1 MGEPLGP
8 GAAESPPLDPRLRGL
23 LLELPEALAKVVD
36 DLLRERARLVAL
48 AERRS
53 ERLQLLQEVSAA
65 LSRSLEREDVEREL
79 ARHVARMIVCTGVV
93 VARPAPAGA
102 GMPLVLHWRDGAER
116 DVADAALVQDAVA
129 EAARTGLAARTAAR
143 AEFAPGG
150 APAVLAI
157 PLRVGY
163 KLAGVLAVYGE
174 DASAFGGEE
183 EELLSTLGSTAA
195 TALVN
200 AGLFAES
207 LRDRRQSEALAALA
221 ATLGQSLKLADVLR
235 LSLKHAAAILGAEG
249 AVIAL
254 RRGEYLHIVA
264 AEGTGASVQGIY
276 VPIAGSRTGR
286 AMLEGRTLI
295 VNNVTADAETYERT
309 RSMGPVEK
317 VVAAPLLTPDGPI
330 GVLSVG
336 NRAADFTEDDARVLE
351 RLASQL
357 ALAVVNA
364 RLYEEASD
372 ATRELS
378 AAFDAIAG
386 GMAVLDGEGFI
397 LRHNARLAAFSAL
410 EDGAPLVGRALFA
423 VLLREDRELDPNDP
437 VGTAIMRGAVGRGT
451 IRQPRTGKVF
461 DVVASPHPGGGAVVT
476 VDDVTSFHA
485 LTERYRLVV
494 ESTTDAIL
502 ITARNGA
509 IEFAN
514 DAATALL
521 APQGALE
528 GVALTAFLPPA
539 MLREF
544 EGHVARALTGEA
556 MRFNGSVLRGD
567 GEERRVSMSLAP
579 IRGGGPVTGLVAS
592 IRDVSDETRARDE
605 AAAANARYRNLVEV
619 ASDAIYTLDAQGVFT
634 AANVATET
642 LLGISRD
649 ALLGRSIVPFLEP
662 AETAGLRVHF
672 TSALGGEARRYECHV
687 VRPDG
692 TRRLVSVSNTPI
704 RRGER
709 VIGVLGVARDVTD
722 DRARAAALERA
733 EARYTRLV
741 ESAEDAICTADEEG
755 NFTSV
760 NRALERVMGRS
771 REALLGTHFTELVH
785 ADERGEL
792 WLMFVGSMEGKRQRR
807 EMHFTRA
814 DGVERVATVITAPIY
829 EHGQVSAVLAIIRD
843 VTEERILLE
852 QVVRREKL
860 AALGELVGGVAHEVN
875 SPLTGILAF
884 GQILQMDA
892 AANDES
898 RRAADT
904 IVSEA
909 KRAAR
914 IVGKLLTFARQNPP
928 EKMRTELNQV
938 LQDTIELRRYPLKMQ
953 QIALVVEFGQ
963 DLPATWADPFQLQQV
978 FINLLS
984 NAEQALASRPGE
996 RRITVRTA
1004 LRGGAL
1010 VASIADTGPGIAP
1023 EHLPHIFNPFYTT
1036 KPRGVGTG
1044 LGLSI
1049 SFGIVREHGGTLQ
1062 VASEPGKGATF
1073 EVTLPVVTPPSL
1085 SGE

>member
-1 MGEPLGP
+1 MRD
-8 GAAESPPLDPRLRGL
+8 AMRSS
-23 LLELPEALAKVVD
+23 AL
-36 DLLRERARLVAL
+36 
-48 AERRS
+48 
-53 ERLQLLQEVSAA
+53 ERLQQLQEVSAA
-65 LSRSLEREDVEREL
+65 LSRSLD
-79 ARHVARMIVCTGVV
+79 
-93 VARPAPAGA
+93 
-102 GMPLVLHWRDGAER
+102 RD
-116 DVADAALVQDAVA
+116 DVA
-129 EAARTGLAARTAAR
+129 EASRTGLVARTGPENPPPGTHARRRPRAA
-143 AEFAPGG
+143 PS
-150 APAVLAI
+150 VLAV

-163 KLAGVLAVYGE
+163 KLAGVLAVYGDE
-174 DASAFGGEE
+174 ASAFGSEE
-183 EELLSTLGSTAA
+183 EELLGTLGTTAA

-200 AGLFAES
+200 ASLFAES
-207 LRDRRQSEALAALA
+207 LRDKRQSEALAALA
-221 ATLGQSLKLADVLR
+221 ASLGLSLKPAEVLR
-235 LSLKHAAAILGAEG
+235 LSLRHAAAILGAEG
-249 AVIAL
+249 AVVAL
-254 RRGEYLHIVA
+254 RRGEFLHIVA
-264 AEGTGASVQGIY
+264 AEGTGSAVQGLY
-276 VPIAGSRTGR
+276 VPIADSHTGR
-286 AMLEGRTLI
+286 AMLEGRTL
-295 VNNVTADAETYERT
+295 VMNNVMTDGVTYERT
-309 RSMGPVEK
+309 RALGPVEK
-317 VVAAPLLTPDGPI
+317 IVAAPLLTPDGPI
-330 GVLSVG
+330 GVLSVA
-336 NRAADFTEDDARVLE
+336 NRAADFTDDDARVLE
-351 RLASQL
+351 RLAAQV

-386 GMAVLDGEGFI
+386 GMAVLDSEGFI
-397 LRHNARLAAFSAL
+397 TRHNARLAGFSGL
-410 EDGAPLVGRALFA
+410 EDGAPLIGRALYA
-423 VLLREDRELDPNDP
+423 VLLREAREIDENDP
-437 VGTAIMRGAVGRGT
+437 LGAAIIRREVGRGT
-451 IRQPRTGKVF
+451 IRQPWTGKVF
-461 DVVASPHPGGGAVVT
+461 DIVASPHPAGGAVVT
-476 VDDVTSFHA
+476 VDDVTGFHA
-485 LTERYRLVV
+485 LAERYRLVV

-502 ITARNGA
+502 ITARDGS
-509 IEFAN
+509 IEYAN
-514 DAATALL
+514 DAAAALF
-521 APQGALE
+521 ASSGALA
-528 GVALTAFLPPA
+528 GVPLASFVPPS
-539 MLREF
+539 MMKEF
-544 EGHVARALTGEA
+544 EGHVSRALLGEA
-556 MRFNGSVLRGD
+556 MRFNGSVMRGD

-592 IRDVSDETRARDE
+592 LRDVSDETRARDE

-619 ASDAIYTLDAQGVFT
+619 ASDAIYTLDGKGIFT
-634 AANVATET
+634 AANLATET
-642 LLGISRD
+642 LLGIARD
-649 ALLGRSIVPFLEP
+649 ALLGRSIVPFIEP
-662 AETAGLRVHF
+662 AETAGLRAFF
-672 TSALGGEARRYECHV
+672 TAALVGESQRYECHV

-704 RRGER
+704 KRGAR

-760 NRALERVMGRS
+760 NRALEHVMGRN

-792 WLMFVGSMEGKRQRR
+792 WLMFVASLEGQRERR

-829 EHGQVSAVLAIIRD
+829 EHGQVSAVLAILRD
-843 VTEERILLE
+843 VTDERMLLE
-852 QVVRREKL
+852 QVVRSEKL

-884 GQILQMDA
+884 GQILQLESTA
-892 AANDES
+892 SEES

-953 QIALVVEFGQ
+953 QIALVVEFAE

-984 NAEQALASRPGE
+984 NAEQALASSSGE
-996 RRITVRTA
+996 RRITVRTE
-1004 LRGGAL
+1004 LRAESL
-1010 VASIADTGPGIAP
+1010 VTTIADTGPGIAP

-1062 VASEPGKGATF
+1062 LVSEAGKGAAF
-1073 EVTLPVVTPPSL
+1073 EVMLPVMTPPSQ